1 MHKFSISLRKSK
13 FALAPPT
20 TANRSNLCLAKTSF
34 NLSIICK
41 IAVFSKLAEIS
52 QISAKFSSKFGEKP
66 KISSKFG
73 KFSLLKQIEIAK
85 RANLRWIYLGFL
97 VKDCPS
103 LNYKD
108 EYRPYQTL
116 LAYTEANEPALW
128 EFLE

>member
-1 MHKFSISLRKSK
+1 YYEIYVDGFGQFGK
-13 FALAPPT
+13 
-20 TANRSNLCLAKTSF
+20 
-34 NLSIICK
+34 
-41 IAVFSKLAEIS
+41 EIS
-52 QISAKFSSKFGEKP
+52 YYDESGRLICVDLIDVVDDG
-66 KISSKFG
+66 ISSIYCYWDPDFAHLGLG